1 LPKTGPGSTVKA
13 ILACFMPTNKANKNA
28 ILTNRLQKAL
38 VIFID
43 HTILILAV
51 LMIFSN
57 SVS

>member
-1 LPKTGPGSTVKA
+1 
-13 ILACFMPTNKANKNA
+13 MPTNKANKNA